1 LIRRKA
7 MKRVEVLG
15 PGCAKCEKLYQRV
28 EEAIRELAVECELQ
42 KVVDISRI
50 VEAGVLMTPA
60 LVVDGEIKL
69 SGRVPDT
76 DELKALL
83 A

>member
-1 LIRRKA
+1 
-7 MKRVEVLG
+7 MKQIEVLG

-28 EEAIRELAVECELQ
+28 EEAIRDLAVECDLK

-60 LVVDGEIKL
+60 LVVDGEVKL
-69 SGRVPDT
+69 SGRVPDVQEIKT
-76 DELKALL
+76 LL